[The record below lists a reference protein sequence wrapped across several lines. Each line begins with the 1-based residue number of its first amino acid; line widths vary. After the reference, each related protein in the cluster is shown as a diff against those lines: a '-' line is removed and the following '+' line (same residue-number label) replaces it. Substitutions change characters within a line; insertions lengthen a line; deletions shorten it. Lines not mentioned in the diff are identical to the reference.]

1 MSTTYILDG
10 IWGWHDRWEPMRR
23 HIEKKVG
30 PCRIWKYN
38 NSGRVSL
45 ETVAAELVA
54 ELSAQGETFNLVG
67 YSMGGL
73 VARETIRQSPAL
85 PLHRAALLHSPHEG
99 SLVAHLLPILPACRE
114 MRPGSEFLRR
124 LDAHEWA
131 RPTMVTWCAADLMV
145 FPGKSACWKKQAM
158 SWNPASP
165 PTHGRSCRAA
175 SAKRSLI
182 SCPKPSSCC
191 LRDG

>member
-10 IWGWHDRWEPMRR
+10 IWGTHDRWEPMRR
-23 HIEKKVG
+23 RIEQTVG

-45 ETVAAELVA
+45 ETVAAELAA
-54 ELSAQGETFNLVG
+54 ELSSRGETFNLVG

-73 VARETIRQSPAL
+73 VARETIRQSPDL
-85 PLHRAALLHSPHEG
+85 PLHRAALLHSPHGG

-114 MRPGSEFLRR
+114 MRPGSDFLRR
-124 LDAHEWA
+124 LDAHEWL

-145 FPGKSACWKKQAM
+145 LPGKSACWKKATLVHE
-158 SWNPASP
+158 SRVPAHAWPVVSRGIREKVA
-165 PTHGRSCRAA
+165 HFLSE
-175 SAKRSLI
+175 S
-182 SCPKPSSCC
+182 
-191 LRDG
+191 